1 MTYHPSPHGNRPAPE
16 DLVLAL
22 LCVLLLLATSFTIG
36 GLAAHP
42 FAG

>member
-16 DLVLAL
+16 DLMFAF
-22 LCVLLLLATSFTIG
+22 LCVLLFLAASFTVG